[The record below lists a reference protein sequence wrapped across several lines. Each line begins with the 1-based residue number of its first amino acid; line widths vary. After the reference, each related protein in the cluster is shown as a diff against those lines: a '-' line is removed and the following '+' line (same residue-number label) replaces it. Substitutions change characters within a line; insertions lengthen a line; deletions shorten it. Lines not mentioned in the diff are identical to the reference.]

1 MKAVISELDFGRK
14 TLQNLID
21 FRDYIEM
28 KPAGFRRA
36 VSDKACMPERKIVNF
51 N

>member
-21 FRDYIEM
+21 FRDYIEE
-28 KPAGFRRA
+28 KPAGFKREI
-36 VSDKACMPERKIVNF
+36 SDTAQMGERKIVNL
-51 N
+51 